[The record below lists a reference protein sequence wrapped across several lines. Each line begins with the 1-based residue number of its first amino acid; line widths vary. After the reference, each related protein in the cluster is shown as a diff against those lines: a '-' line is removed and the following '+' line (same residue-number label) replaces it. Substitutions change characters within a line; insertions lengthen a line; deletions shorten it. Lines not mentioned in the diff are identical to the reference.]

1 MDELVV
7 WGKFKAGSEEE
18 FSQLYHYYAPVM
30 LRYGHRITTDR
41 ELIRDSLQQVF
52 YSLWRSR
59 ETLGNPASV
68 RNYLLKAIR
77 NEIIKKANRDKLHE
91 SLPEDY
97 HFELED
103 SHEQT
108 LIQLQA
114 AEITRQR
121 IADLLTQLPARQ
133 REVIFLKYY
142 ANLKYDEISA
152 IMDIEQESVYKIT
165 YKAIARLQK
174 LLAGFSLLLFS
185 LLHS

>member
-7 WGKFKAGSEEE
+7 WGKFKTGSEED
-18 FSQLYHYYAPVM
+18 FSRLYHHFAPVM
-30 LRYGHRITTDR
+30 LRYGHRITADR

-77 NEIIKKANRDKLHE
+77 NEIIKKVNRDKLHD
-91 SLPEDY
+91 SLPDDY

-103 SHEQT
+103 SHEHA
-108 LIQLQA
+108 LIQIQT

-121 IADLLTQLPARQ
+121 IADLLSQLPARQ

-142 ANLKYDEISA
+142 ANLKYDEISS

-174 LLAGFSLLLFS
+174 LLTSFSVLLFS
-185 LLHS
+185 LLHF